1 MVLLCF
7 TANSEA
13 VAGGGF
19 SVQLIHR
26 DSPVSPF
33 YNPHLSPSQRLGN
46 ALKRSVNR
54 LHHFTSTNTNTILSA
69 QSQVTP
75 DNGEYL
81 MNISLGTP
89 PVQIL
94 AIADTGSDNIWTQCK
109 PCTNCFVQNAPLFD
123 PASSSTYKTV
133 PCSSKVCSSFQNE
146 GAFCIEKDTIC
157 HFDAEYGSG
166 AQTNGDLALETLTLG
181 STDGQQVSFPKT
193 LVGCS
198 HNNIGKFPP
207 NGSGIVGLGGGSASL
222 VTQIEPS
229 IGYKFSYCL
238 AKFEEDKLTSTMNFG
253 ENAVVSGEDVVS
265 TPLFSVSKIPA
276 YYILQLDG
284 VSVGEKRIPY
294 QESGVSSGGKG
305 NIMIDS
311 GSALTWFSQKFF
323 SQLMEAIDS
332 QIVGG
337 KKAEDPNGYLSHC
350 YLAPAGSSLNSPR
363 VTMHFEGADVK
374 LSPSNLFIQ
383 ASNTVTCLAF
393 HGNGSIYGNVAQQNF
408 LIGYDIQKKT
418 VSFKHTDS
426 VLIHSFTIPMVILC
440 FITNSEA
447 AAGGGF
453 SVQLIHRDSPISPF
467 YNPHLSPSQRL
478 RNALKRS
485 INRLHHFSSTTTN
498 TILSAQSQV
507 TPNNGDYLMDI
518 SLGTPPVHIL
528 AIADTGSDIIW
539 TQCKPCPTCYVQNA
553 PLFDPASS
561 STYKT
566 VPCSSKACSSLQNEG
581 AFCVEN
587 DPVCH
592 YQVGYGDGQSHTEG
606 DLALEMLTLGST
618 DGKRIPFPKTLF
630 GCGHDNSGTFSPNGS
645 GIVGLG
651 GGSASL
657 VTQIGSSIGYKFSYC
672 LVKLGEDKLTSTMNF
687 GENAVVSGGG
697 VVSTP
702 LISHPTEPTF
712 YFLNLVGISVGEKKI
727 PLQTG
732 SSLKGNIIID
742 SGTTLTMLPTKFFS
756 QLSNAVES
764 QIVGGKKAEDP
775 QGDLSLCYVGS
786 SLKVPRITVHF
797 QGADVELPPSNVF
810 IQVSDTVTC
819 LAFQGS
825 DNGSIYGNV
834 AQQNF
839 LIGYDIQKRT
849 VSFKPTDCAHNN

>member
-7 TANSEA
+7 IANSEA
-13 VAGGGF
+13 AAGGGF

-54 LHHFTSTNTNTILSA
+54 LHHFSSTTTNSILSA

-94 AIADTGSDNIWTQCK
+94 AIADTGSDNICTQCK
-109 PCTNCFVQNAPLFD
+109 PCTNCFVQNAPLFN

-133 PCSSKVCSSFQNE
+133 SCSSKVCSSFQNE
-146 GAFCIEKDTIC
+146 GAFCVENDTIC

-198 HNNIGKFPP
+198 HSNVGKFPP

-222 VTQIEPS
+222 VSQIGSS

-238 AKFEEDKLTSTMNFG
+238 ANFGDDKLTSTMNFG

-265 TPLFSVSKIPA
+265 TPLFSVSEIPA

-294 QESGVSSGGKG
+294 QESGVS
-305 NIMIDS
+305 
-311 GSALTWFSQKFF
+311 
-323 SQLMEAIDS
+323 
-332 QIVGG
+332 
-337 KKAEDPNGYLSHC
+337 
-350 YLAPAGSSLNSPR
+350 
-363 VTMHFEGADVK
+363 
-374 LSPSNLFIQ
+374 
-383 ASNTVTCLAF
+383 
-393 HGNGSIYGNVAQQNF
+393 
-408 LIGYDIQKKT
+408 
-418 VSFKHTDS
+418 
-426 VLIHSFTIPMVILC
+426 
-440 FITNSEA
+440 
-447 AAGGGF
+447 
-453 SVQLIHRDSPISPF
+453 
-467 YNPHLSPSQRL
+467 
-478 RNALKRS
+478 
-485 INRLHHFSSTTTN
+485 
-498 TILSAQSQV
+498 
-507 TPNNGDYLMDI
+507 
-518 SLGTPPVHIL
+518 
-528 AIADTGSDIIW
+528 
-539 TQCKPCPTCYVQNA
+539 
-553 PLFDPASS
+553 
-561 STYKT
+561 
-566 VPCSSKACSSLQNEG
+566 
-581 AFCVEN
+581 
-587 DPVCH
+587 
-592 YQVGYGDGQSHTEG
+592 
-606 DLALEMLTLGST
+606 
-618 DGKRIPFPKTLF
+618 F
-630 GCGHDNSGTFSPNGS
+630 G
-645 GIVGLG
+645 
-651 GGSASL
+651 
-657 VTQIGSSIGYKFSYC
+657 
-672 LVKLGEDKLTSTMNF
+672 
-687 GENAVVSGGG
+687 
-697 VVSTP
+697 
-702 LISHPTEPTF
+702 
-712 YFLNLVGISVGEKKI
+712 VGISVGEKKI

-797 QGADVELPPSNVF
+797 QGANVELPPSNVF
-810 IQVSDTVTC
+810 IQVSDTMTC

>member
-1 MVLLCF
+1 
-7 TANSEA
+7 
-13 VAGGGF
+13 
-19 SVQLIHR
+19 
-26 DSPVSPF
+26 
-33 YNPHLSPSQRLGN
+33 
-46 ALKRSVNR
+46 
-54 LHHFTSTNTNTILSA
+54 
-69 QSQVTP
+69 
-75 DNGEYL
+75 

-109 PCTNCFVQNAPLFD
+109 PCTNCF
-123 PASSSTYKTV
+123 
-133 PCSSKVCSSFQNE
+133 
-146 GAFCIEKDTIC
+146 
-157 HFDAEYGSG
+157 
-166 AQTNGDLALETLTLG
+166 
-181 STDGQQVSFPKT
+181 
-193 LVGCS
+193 
-198 HNNIGKFPP
+198 
-207 NGSGIVGLGGGSASL
+207 
-222 VTQIEPS
+222 
-229 IGYKFSYCL
+229 
-238 AKFEEDKLTSTMNFG
+238 
-253 ENAVVSGEDVVS
+253 
-265 TPLFSVSKIPA
+265 
-276 YYILQLDG
+276 
-284 VSVGEKRIPY
+284 
-294 QESGVSSGGKG
+294 
-305 NIMIDS
+305 
-311 GSALTWFSQKFF
+311 
-323 SQLMEAIDS
+323 
-332 QIVGG
+332 
-337 KKAEDPNGYLSHC
+337 
-350 YLAPAGSSLNSPR
+350 
-363 VTMHFEGADVK
+363 
-374 LSPSNLFIQ
+374 
-383 ASNTVTCLAF
+383 
-393 HGNGSIYGNVAQQNF
+393 
-408 LIGYDIQKKT
+408 
-418 VSFKHTDS
+418 
-426 VLIHSFTIPMVILC
+426 
-440 FITNSEA
+440 
-447 AAGGGF
+447 
-453 SVQLIHRDSPISPF
+453 
-467 YNPHLSPSQRL
+467 
-478 RNALKRS
+478 
-485 INRLHHFSSTTTN
+485 
-498 TILSAQSQV
+498 
-507 TPNNGDYLMDI
+507 
-518 SLGTPPVHIL
+518 
-528 AIADTGSDIIW
+528 
-539 TQCKPCPTCYVQNA
+539 VQNA

-651 GGSASL
+651 GG
-657 VTQIGSSIGYKFSYC
+657 
-672 LVKLGEDKLTSTMNF
+672 
-687 GENAVVSGGG
+687 SGGG